1 MNWADVAKKNS
12 SEKIERLD
20 KRKMIDPKK
29 QKPID
34 IYPEDLFEMQYLEDI
49 RELNI
54 DMKKEIYAT
63 GAELLN
69 YNYGLHELYE
79 FIVYHTNLESFQE
92 ELLNEESEI

>member
-12 SEKIERLD
+12 SETIKILD
-20 KRKMIDPKK
+20 KRKSIDPKK
-29 QKPID
+29 QKTID
-34 IYPEDLFEMQYLEDI
+34 IYPEDLFSMQYLDEI
-49 RELNI
+49 RKLNI

-63 GAELLN
+63 GAELFN

>member
-12 SEKIERLD
+12 SEKIKRLE
-20 KRKMIDPKK
+20 KRKINDPKK

-34 IYPEDLFEMQYLEDI
+34 IYPEDLFSMQYLDEI
-49 RELNI
+49 RKLNI
-54 DMKKEIYAT
+54 DMEKEIYAT
-63 GAELLN
+63 GAELFN